1 MIFTLDGAA
10 VYAATGGRDF
20 DPSLPGIVFIH
31 GAGMDSSV
39 WALFTRYFAHH
50 GRNVLALDLPGHGR
64 SGGEALTSIE
74 AMADWTL
81 RAAQAAGLKDIAF
94 AGHSMG
100 SLVALEAAA
109 RAPAR
114 ALALLGTAAA
124 MPVHE
129 NLLAAARAND
139 HAAIDM
145 VAIWGHGQ
153 HAGLGGSRAP
163 GLWMIGNSLRL
174 LEHARPGVLFADL
187 NACNSYAGGTAAA
200 ARITCPARLVLGS
213 RDMMTPARA
222 GKELAGMLT
231 RSSVTLL
238 DGCGHMMMSEQ
249 PDQSLDA
256 LIGAI

>member
-1 MIFTLDGAA
+1 MNFTLDGAA
-10 VYAATGGRDF
+10 VYAATGGRDL
-20 DPSLPGIVFIH
+20 DPALPSIVFIH

-50 GRNVLALDLPGHGR
+50 GRNVLAFDLPGHGR
-64 SGGEALTSIE
+64 SGGAPLTSIE

-81 RAAQAAGLKDIAF
+81 RAAEAAGVKDIAF

-100 SLVALEAAA
+100 SLIALEAAS
-109 RAPAR
+109 RGSAR

-124 MPVHE
+124 MPVHQD
-129 NLLAAARAND
+129 LLSAAQAND

-163 GLWMIGNSLRL
+163 GLWMIGNGLRL
-174 LEHARPGVLFADL
+174 LERARPGVLYADM
-187 NACNSYAGGTAAA
+187 NACNSYGNGPATAAKVA
-200 ARITCPARLVLGS
+200 CPAKLVLGS
-213 RDMMTPARA
+213 RDLMTPARA
-222 GKELAGMLT
+222 GKDLAGLLAK
-231 RSSVTLL
+231 SSVTVLE
-238 DGCGHMMMSEQ
+238 GCGHMMMSEQ